1 MIKIT
6 LCVEQTQSKLLWGVN
21 YSNRD
26 ITSKP
31 SFIKD
36 LLPNAISVQKYA
48 QVIAQSLPE
57 YLERKRYM
65 RAGFWS
71 SLAHLCCRKD
81 EVQVREAPTLL
92 QAQRCSANQS
102 PFWPSS
108 VPVPE
113 MIPVQEHL
121 ALEEEGYC

>member
-21 YSNRD
+21 CSNRD

-121 ALEEEGYC
+121 FSP